1 MIKPE
6 FWVSDDTTKC
16 TFPARLLF
24 IGMWNFCDDRGMH
37 PFSTKTLKME
47 VFPGDNFSPDDIEDM
62 LAELI
67 ENTLIRILKFPDGKK
82 YIHVINFQ
90 KHQTISHPNFKYP
103 DPQQGGKVVGL
114 DSDELPPE
122 PPAEEPDIDDHT
134 ADEARAFVEY
144 INQRLGRKYR
154 FTEKYRRGYRAR
166 IKDGFVFD
174 QFTRAFENAM
184 ASAFHREKNFNYL
197 TPEFFTQANMLN
209 KWMNATVQVN
219 RKDNIVKEE
228 MA

>member
-1 MIKPE
+1 
-6 FWVSDDTTKC
+6 
-16 TFPARLLF
+16 
-24 IGMWNFCDDRGMH
+24 
-37 PFSTKTLKME
+37 
-47 VFPGDNFSPDDIEDM
+47 M

-67 ENTLIRILKFPDGKK
+67 ENNMIHVLKFPDGKK

-90 KHQTISHPNFKYP
+90 KHQTINRPNYKYP
-103 DPQQGGKVVGL
+103 LPAEGKVVGL
-114 DSDELPPE
+114 ESDELPPE
-122 PPAEEPDIDDHT
+122 PPMDEPNQNDNT
-134 ADEARAFVEY
+134 SDEAKAFVDY

-154 FTEKYRRGYRAR
+154 LTEKFRRSYRAR

-209 KWMNATVQVN
+209 KWMNATVQAHREN
-219 RKDNIVKEE
+219 NIIKEE